1 MLNDYGI
8 VYPDFKVQEI
18 IDNQFIGAN
27 RRNLLVKD
35 NKIMVG
41 FTPRRIN
48 SISIKDRQNKT
59 VKDVMFL
66 LQDIN
71 KINPNEPLL
80 DALKVRDENDAS
92 KVPVMENGNCIG
104 IFNHDSILNLYLN
117 CIKWIM
123 KVLVSCKFRLKV

>member
-1 MLNDYGI
+1 MGHQVHEALSNDYGI
-8 VYPDFKVQEI
+8 VYPDFTVQEI
-18 IDNQFIGAN
+18 IDNHFIGAN

-41 FTPRRIN
+41 FLTPGRIN

-71 KINPNEPLL
+71 KINSNEPLL
-80 DALKVRDENDAS
+80 DALRSIDENDVS
-92 KVPVMENGNCIG
+92 MVPVIENGNCIG
-104 IFNHDSILNLYLN
+104 ILNHNSITQFIFELQKLGT
-117 CIKWIM
+117 
-123 KVLVSCKFRLKV
+123 LK